1 MSSISPWN
9 ALLRDD
15 ANATAEGSAAAPLGS
30 TMQAVE
36 DAPTTPYV
44 DSGDEL
50 RILITRGRD
59 DPEPAALPAQS
70 VPAAPDYAA
79 APASN
84 EAAPYITLALEQGT
98 QPQQAAKNREL
109 YEKTGIDTTGAPE
122 AAKVL
127 ETQALVSSVL
137 ESLANAPKASQFMA
151 NEQNSAVAADLAPEV
166 VSLERSWNDAFSA
179 LSQEDRARVIDPP
192 SLLADFGGDLAGVPF
207 AVAAAVENVEA
218 NRLSSQQ
225 GTSELGLSQELTSTQ
240 KARLDWIG
248 NLRQP
253 PEARTTAG
261 KYVQMAAQQ
270 LPVLG
275 SLFLAGGEK
284 AAIFGGI
291 GAAIGFSFGPGGAA
305 RGAQIGASYGG
316 KAGMTL
322 EAFTQLSGEARRE
335 FLKDRDLASNPLDRE
350 LVNKSAMV
358 VGVLAAGA
366 EVLGGYAVGKMMADS
381 LRQAL
386 TKKLATRATREVL
399 ADAFKGQF
407 VAALTEGGT
416 EGLQEAIKIA
426 ATHIQREIQ
435 GGDWADISWES
446 IGERLLDAVISGA
459 VVSVGIGTGAQ
470 ALPLAMNI
478 RQAAEAQKH
487 RDNVVKVIEAHRD
500 SELNARSP
508 SAAKDL
514 LNTLNQSA
522 EPILIEPSA
531 LSLEL
536 GSQGINPVSWFESI
550 GVSTE
555 ALDKAIKEG
564 QDVEVDAAILVSA
577 LADSNVAELVAD
589 NIRAEPSAPTTSEV
603 ALRTDAV
610 RQRINEAVRLSAE
623 TGPTPESTE
632 LADNIAQQLVA
643 TGKATEADAVMIA
656 AVWESLYRMT
666 KDAADKE
673 GKDFNPQEFFEGLG
687 LDIRTPEQ
695 AAQEEAAAAQAE
707 QAATEALDPL
717 NQSQDWRDAEVQMP
731 MDTGEVATVPA
742 GVAIDSIHARLD
754 AAEQLARC
762 VRGS

>member
-742 GVAIDSIHARLD
+742 GVAIDSIRARLD

>member
-643 TGKATEADAVMIA
+643 TGKATEADAVILA
-656 AVWESLYRMT
+656 AVWESLYRVT